1 MHRVTTV
8 LREVRA
14 FETNHM
20 SLTDAERARYCEAML
35 YDYEPEWRPAGIAEI
50 ERPDVR
56 AWKRPGWPA
65 GHSRVAYAKWSTDDA
80 ERCIDELL
88 AFFGDAQFTWYVG
101 PSSTPADLEARL
113 VRRGLVVQE
122 RPRLMT
128 ASLPL
133 SGEWRDA
140 GVRIVDVADRETARL
155 SLELAHHE
163 GDELERSLAERMAY
177 LALPTRRG
185 GYVVAYEGDVPVAN
199 AGYRFSSDG
208 GSLYLT
214 GAEVVEQHRRRG
226 IYQSLVAHRARMAQ
240 ARGCAI
246 VSIIANRN
254 TSAPILAR
262 HGFVDH
268 GEQPRLAPRD
278 AHRRT
283 RRAVF

>member
-20 SLTDAERARYCEAML
+20 PLTDDERARYCEAML

-50 ERPDVR
+50 DRPDVR

-80 ERCIDELL
+80 ERRIDELL

-101 PSSTPADLEARL
+101 PSSTPADLVARL

-128 ASLPL
+128 AALPIA
-133 SGEWRDA
+133 SMRDG
-140 GVRIVDVADRETARL
+140 GVRIVEVADRETARL
-155 SLELAHHE
+155 SLELAHHT
-163 GDELERSLAERMAY
+163 GDELERSLEERMAY
-177 LALPTRRG
+177 LALPTRRWG
-185 GYVVAYEGDVPVAN
+185 SLIAFLGDTPVAN

-208 GSLYLT
+208 RCLYLT
-214 GAEVVEQHRRRG
+214 GAEVIEQYRGRG
-226 IYQSLVAHRARMAQ
+226 IYQSLLAHRARMAE
-240 ARGCAI
+240 ARGCTI
-246 VSIIANRN
+246 VSILANRH

-262 HGFVDH
+262 HGFTDH
-268 GEQPRLAPRD
+268 GEQPWLTRRD
-278 AHRRT
+278 A
-283 RRAVF
+283 AVRG